1 MCSGF
6 FVLVGVAVPCS
17 ELSTTNVGARLTFL
31 KHIHGFEFAVR
42 PTFRPYFAEELLRS
56 FSS

>member
-1 MCSGF
+1 MCSGLS
-6 FVLVGVAVPCS
+6 VLVGVAVPCS

-31 KHIHGFEFAVR
+31 KHIHGLADC